1 VKPLER
7 LTLCGDPG
15 AASAPGA
22 RGNSIIAG
30 AFDSAR
36 RLCMTRTTKA
46 LTGGTCVWLAAALA
60 LAQPAWSQSTPS
72 DRDRQPKTETEGQ
85 SSRGNLSDQLDRSK
99 GVIQPPQTVDPGMQ
113 VTPPN
118 PDARMPVIP
127 PPGSRDGD
135 QRVEP
140 K

>member
-1 VKPLER
+1 
-7 LTLCGDPG
+7 
-15 AASAPGA
+15 
-22 RGNSIIAG
+22 
-30 AFDSAR
+30 
-36 RLCMTRTTKA
+36 MTRTTTA
-46 LTGGTCVWLAAALA
+46 RFAGAFVCLVAALA

-72 DRDRQPKTETEGQ
+72 DRDRQPQAETQGQ
-85 SSRGNLSDQLDRSK
+85 APGGNLSDRLDRSK
-99 GVIQPPQTVDPGMQ
+99 GVIQPPPAVDPGMQ

-135 QRVEP
+135 QTVQP

>member
-1 VKPLER
+1 MK
-7 LTLCGDPG
+7 
-15 AASAPGA
+15 
-22 RGNSIIAG
+22 
-30 AFDSAR
+30 
-36 RLCMTRTTKA
+36 RTTKA
-46 LTGGTCVWLAAALA
+46 LGGAFIWLATALT

-85 SSRGNLSDQLDRSK
+85 SPRGSLSDQLDRSK

>member
-1 VKPLER
+1 VEKNVM
-7 LTLCGDPG
+7 
-15 AASAPGA
+15 A
-22 RGNSIIAG
+22 
-30 AFDSAR
+30 
-36 RLCMTRTTKA
+36 RTTIP
-46 LTGGTCVWLAAALA
+46 LFGGASLFLAAALA
-60 LAQPAWSQSTPS
+60 LAQPAWGQSTPP

-85 SSRGNLSDQLDRSK
+85 SPPSGNLSDRLDRSK

-113 VTPPN
+113 VSPPN

-135 QRVEP
+135 RTIEP

>member
-1 VKPLER
+1 MK
-7 LTLCGDPG
+7 
-15 AASAPGA
+15 
-22 RGNSIIAG
+22 
-30 AFDSAR
+30 
-36 RLCMTRTTKA
+36 RTTEALGGACIWLATA
-46 LTGGTCVWLAAALA
+46 LT
-60 LAQPAWSQSTPS
+60 LAQPAWSQARPS

-85 SSRGNLSDQLDRSK
+85 SPRGNLSDQLDRSK
-99 GVIQPPQTVDPGMQ
+99 GVIEPPQTVDPGMQ